1 MAGLIVGLVVL
12 VLLLVGLATFVF
24 IRQRKNCSC
33 NTKREEESTDENP
46 VYATY
51 EVHYDP
57 VAEVGINCCENKL
70 IKVVFQVQDQ
80 NPDYGVVYEGE
91 EMSKTTDVNPD
102 YDYD

>member
-1 MAGLIVGLVVL
+1 MSPTGIGATSVVGLTVGLVVL

-51 EVHYDP
+51 EVRDDS
-57 VAEVGINCCENKL
+57 VAEVKDSNTYYSRGDAYGENS
-70 IKVVFQVQDQ
+70 VRTQVRDNNSQ
-80 NPDYGVVYEGE
+80 Y
-91 EMSKTTDVNPD
+91 MFA
-102 YDYD
+102 

>member
-1 MAGLIVGLVVL
+1 MVGLIVGLVIL

-33 NTKREEESTDENP
+33 KTKREKESTDENP

-57 VAEVGINCCENKL
+57 VAEVGTSWCEVK
-70 IKVVFQVQDQ
+70 IK
-80 NPDYGVVYEGE
+80 
-91 EMSKTTDVNPD
+91 
-102 YDYD
+102 